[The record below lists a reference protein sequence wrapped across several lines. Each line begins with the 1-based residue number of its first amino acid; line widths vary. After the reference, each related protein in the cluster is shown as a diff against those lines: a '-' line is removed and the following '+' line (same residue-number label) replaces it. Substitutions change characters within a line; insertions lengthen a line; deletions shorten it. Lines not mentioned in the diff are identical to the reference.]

1 MNDREITLGYCTV
14 PAVDILQNKPISNA
28 WELLAGAGD
37 HPFVA
42 AMRAC
47 CVDGAYVT
55 GGASDYDKF
64 SALCSVV
71 SQMGG
76 HPLYRRAH
84 RMIHAVCGCDLPI
97 NEESC
102 AAIWRACAEVCARDG
117 LGVRDVLYR
126 LGVRTV
132 YVAEQPYAD
141 LSAYAVQPDCVRI
154 VPLFDPFVLLDP
166 DADGFAEAMARLGEI
181 GSVDGLTAAL
191 GEAAERF
198 ANAGCDHMRISA
210 PSFAFER
217 PHPYRADQV
226 LKAYRNRA
234 DELPEIDVY
243 ASQMMRV
250 LGEIAVKLGWQMT
263 LADAYV
269 ENGEE
274 LLAYLH
280 GCSRLPRTVYAPSW
294 NPWIVSELAGRY
306 GLISIG
312 MTVDRDTTVGMLRKG
327 ICDYATRAPIGS
339 LAGMEVAVSHP
350 LDVLIL
356 DDAQEVLDTL
366 VHEWQSRG
374 LAPTNAAYTVQ
385 SI

>member
-1 MNDREITLGYCTV
+1 M
-14 PAVDILQNKPISNA
+14 
-28 WELLAGAGD
+28 
-37 HPFVA
+37 
-42 AMRAC
+42 
-47 CVDGAYVT
+47 
-55 GGASDYDKF
+55 
-64 SALCSVV
+64 
-71 SQMGG
+71 
-76 HPLYRRAH
+76 
-84 RMIHAVCGCDLPI
+84 
-97 NEESC
+97 
-102 AAIWRACAEVCARDG
+102 
-117 LGVRDVLYR
+117 
-126 LGVRTV
+126 
-132 YVAEQPYAD
+132 
-141 LSAYAVQPDCVRI
+141 
-154 VPLFDPFVLLDP
+154 
-166 DADGFAEAMARLGEI
+166 
-181 GSVDGLTAAL
+181 TAAL

-306 GLISIG
+306 GLVSVG
-312 MTVDRDTTVGMLRKG
+312 MTADRDTTVGMLRKG
-327 ICDYATRAPIGS
+327 VCDYATRAPIGS
-339 LAGMEVAVSHP
+339 LAGMEIAVSHP